1 MSKTRKGF
9 TLIELLVVIAII
21 AILAAILFPVFAQA
35 REKARAISC
44 LSNMKQLGLGLYQ
57 YTQDYDE
64 QLIKNY
70 YAFPSDPVN
79 GWGTNG
85 PVFYNWRH
93 AVQPYIKNIGIMACP
108 SSQYFNNSAY
118 WTWTTNIDA
127 SKTTGNW
134 MPPSYAV
141 NSHIIGF
148 ANGCSVSCVNTP
160 PGTDGMA
167 AIDAPADTILA
178 VDSRSGWTDTK
189 VLFANESVG
198 DCMVGQDGHTYQGG
212 VVPAYAN
219 TLISG
224 HAPSGPNGG
233 CPACIGAYQAHQGR
247 INMIFFDGHAKAQSL
262 SHTMQPN
269 DLWVADPTV
278 YTNGVLQQEEAGLP
292 TEYN

>member
-70 YAFPSDPVN
+70 YSFPADPAN
-79 GWGTNG
+79 GWGSNG
-85 PVFYNWRH
+85 LVYYNWRH
-93 AVQPYIKNIGIMACP
+93 ACQPYIKNIGIMACP

-118 WTWTTNIDA
+118 WTWTTDA
-127 SKTTGNW
+127 TPGGGTTGNW

-141 NSHIIGF
+141 NSHVIGF
-148 ANGCSVSCVNTP
+148 ANGCSAGCANTP
-160 PGTDGMA
+160 PGIDGMA
-167 AIDAPADTILA
+167 AIDKPADTIEV

-189 VLFANESVG
+189 VLFANVNVST
-198 DCMVGQDGHTYQGG
+198 CMGTQPAGTYQGNNW
-212 VVPAYAN
+212 PAYHDPVVA
-219 TLISG
+219 G
-224 HAPSGPNGG
+224 VCPN
-233 CPACIGAYQAHQGR
+233 CIGAYQAHQGR
-247 INMIFFDGHAKAQSL
+247 INMIFFDGHAKAEKLAQ
-262 SHTMQPN
+262 TMQPN
-269 DLWVADPTV
+269 DLWDADPV
-278 YTNGVLQQEEAGLP
+278 QYTNGVLQAEMNGIP